1 MNLNL
6 KEISKKYS
14 EKLSNIKVALFDVDG
29 ILTNGLISWDGEH
42 VGFNRTTHAQDG
54 FGLKLL
60 MESGIKVGII
70 SGGNSLGVKK
80 RFEENL
86 GLDFIF
92 LGNEDKREAYLE
104 VLKMGFNDHEILY
117 MGDEL
122 FDIPLLKR
130 AGFSA
135 TVPNASLEVREIVD
149 YITTR
154 PSGKACAREVIDI
167 LRYAKGI
174 SPKILDFDDLK

>member
-6 KEISKKYS
+6 KEISQKFS
-14 EKLSNIKVALFDVDG
+14 NKLLNIKVALFDVDG
-29 ILTNGLISWDGEH
+29 ILTNGLISWDGDD

-54 FGLKLL
+54 FGLKML
-60 MESGIKVGII
+60 MDGGIKVGII

-80 RFEENL
+80 RFQENL

-92 LGNEDKREAYLE
+92 LGNEDKREAYRE
-104 VLKMGFNDHEILY
+104 VLKLGFKDHEILY

-130 AGFSA
+130 SGFSA
-135 TVPNASLEVREIVD
+135 TVPNASIEVREVVD
-149 YITTR
+149 YVTSR
-154 PSGKACAREVIDI
+154 PSGKACVREVIDI

-174 SPKILDFDDLK
+174 APKIMDFDEN

>member
-1 MNLNL
+1 
-6 KEISKKYS
+6 
-14 EKLSNIKVALFDVDG
+14 
-29 ILTNGLISWDGEH
+29 
-42 VGFNRTTHAQDG
+42 
-54 FGLKLL
+54 
-60 MESGIKVGII
+60 GIKVGII

-104 VLKMGFNDHEILY
+104 VLKMGYKDSEILF

-135 TVPNASLEVREIVD
+135 TVPNASIEVREVVD
-149 YITTR
+149 YITSR

-174 SPKILDFDDLK
+174 IPKILDFDEI

>member
-1 MNLNL
+1 
-6 KEISKKYS
+6 
-14 EKLSNIKVALFDVDG
+14 
-29 ILTNGLISWDGEH
+29 
-42 VGFNRTTHAQDG
+42 
-54 FGLKLL
+54 
-60 MESGIKVGII
+60 
-70 SGGNSLGVKK
+70 
-80 RFEENL
+80 L

-92 LGNEDKREAYLE
+92 LGNEDKRAAYLE
-104 VLKMGFNDHEILY
+104 VLKMGFKDHEILY

-167 LRYAKGI
+167 LRYAKGLK
-174 SPKILDFDDLK
+174 PKILDFDDLK